1 MLNNKFL
8 LGIIIFTYIITNILV
23 FTLLDNSK
31 YSKSYFICEK
41 NLVLK
46 QNFAFDSITKII
58 RVIITEAIQ
67 LPNVSGDVNKN
78 ALQIKSSNEEIC
90 EESLNSIKRIID
102 GKISNFIEIVK
113 RKNIIA
119 DQLDHEVH
127 LDFITELAIIELA
140 QENNIE
146 IIGYEITNADNKII
160 ENSSYTIVVYV
171 IFNFFLTLI
180 VLSTYVYYKNS
191 KFFGLKS
198 KRKV

>member
-102 GKISNFIEIVK
+102 GKISNFIEMVK